1 MVARPIKYD
10 GTNTIQ
16 DMSDAQLERLI
27 YNLQEAYSN
36 QLNSSG
42 NGNVN
47 VGGSGTTIG
56 TASDTSST
64 QQTATVVRIV
74 NDGIIQTYPAY
85 PGIGSETDTTYT
97 YKQLRTVPSAVASA
111 DFNVNGLL
119 FYDSDNDQFIPMST
133 EAQLATV
140 IIDQAI
146 TNMRTGDEVGSYRVS
161 TSTPTNGG
169 AGTWTDK
176 GTFFSDTTYSAGTT
190 TYKLWLKRTLTS
202 PPGSATDVPLGLD
215 SDGGGTAIG
224 NMHSRAIGVNDR
236 LIQTVLLPALTR
248 KMSSGLYYT
257 VATSVSGINRG
268 AFTDTKQ
275 TSTTNTQTF
284 SNPNYNATSTPSGA
298 ASTVTTYYLNMI
310 T

>member
-1 MVARPIKYD
+1 MVARPLKYD
-10 GTNTIQ
+10 GTNTLQ
-16 DMSDAQLERLI
+16 DMSDADLERLTYI
-27 YNLQEAYSN
+27 LQRVYAL
-36 QLNSSG
+36 QLDAGGEGSL
-42 NGNVN
+42 N
-47 VGGSGTTIG
+47 VGGGGTTIG

-64 QQTATVVRIV
+64 QQTATTVRIL

-85 PGIGSETDTTYT
+85 PGIGAETDTTYT

-111 DFNVNGLL
+111 DFNVNGML
-119 FYDSDNDQFIPMST
+119 FYDSDNDQFIPFST

-169 AGTWTDK
+169 AGTWENK

-190 TYKLWLKRTLTS
+190 NYSLYLKKNLS
-202 PPGSATDVPLGLD
+202 SVPGSDIEPIGLD

-224 NMHSRAIGVNDR
+224 NFIRRDLGNHTR
-236 LIQTVLLPALTR
+236 LMKNVLLPALTR

-257 VATSVSGINRG
+257 VSTTQTGENRG

-275 TSTTNTQTF
+275 TATTNTQAF
-284 SNPNYNATSTPSGA
+284 VDPNYNSTSTPSGA